1 MANGPPA
8 LTTDPSDEESV
19 GSDIPARPV
28 EDTKAAEE
36 QVNGE
41 LQDKVEE
48 ENDAKDDETEASGNE
63 DGV

>member
-1 MANGPPA
+1 M
-8 LTTDPSDEESV
+8 LQDLSDVESN
-19 GSDIPARPV
+19 GSDIPAKPI

-41 LQDKVEE
+41 LQDKVEAE
-48 ENDAKDDETEASGNE
+48 SEANHDDEEGSVEE